1 MVKLCIRKL
10 YKSFKREI
18 NIKFVTHYKTTK
30 ILFFANAKSKT
41 PTLSQ
46 SSGVYKFTC
55 PSGSCNYIGKTE
67 QTLHERTEEN
77 AYLSKKS
84 NEQSVIYDNFSTC
97 LCYSQ
102 ILELF
107 KVINHDIKGTKFNI
121 NQIRSNTIVLDK
133 GDIGTNWHLKIHY

>member
-1 MVKLCIRKL
+1 MVKLCIKKL

-30 ILFFANAKSKT
+30 ISFFANAKNKT

-55 PSGSCNYIGKTE
+55 PAGSCNYIGKTE

-84 NEQSVIYDNFSTC
+84 NEQSAIYEHFSTC
-97 LCYSQ
+97 LYYSH

-133 GDIGTNWHLKIHY
+133 GDIGTNWHLKKHY